1 MVKEIDLRRRPE
13 LAVSQILRWAD
24 AYHRHTGEWPTLKS
38 GRIRESR
45 GETWAAM
52 DAALRKGMRGLPGG
66 SSLARLLAQERGVRN
81 PQNLPKLTRQG
92 ILAWADAYHRRCG
105 TWPISDSGPIPEAPG
120 ETWGAVDQALTSGIR
135 GLPKGSYLARL
146 LAEARGKR
154 NRSQLPNLTLAQIL
168 AWADMHRQR
177 SGRWPNVQSG
187 PLPDAPGETWAGI
200 DAALSQGFRGL
211 PGGTTLAQLL
221 AEKRGVRNRKRLPA
235 YTKAKILA
243 WAEAHRRRTG
253 RLPTAYSGPI
263 TDALGETW
271 RAVEVALRQGRRGL
285 AGGSSLYQLLH
296 RGRAGKASR
305 P

>member
-1 MVKEIDLRRRPE
+1 MVKKIDLRRRQE
-13 LAVSQILRWAD
+13 VAVSQILRWAD
-24 AYHRHTGEWPTLKS
+24 AYHRHAGEWPTLKS

-52 DAALRKGMRGLPGG
+52 DAALRKGLRGLPVG

-92 ILAWADAYHRRCG
+92 ILAWADAYHQRCG
-105 TWPISDSGPIPEAPG
+105 SWPMSDSGPIPEAPG
-120 ETWGAVDQALTSGIR
+120 ETWAAVDRALTNGLR
-135 GLPKGSYLARL
+135 GLAKGSSLVRL

-154 NRSQLPNLTLAQIL
+154 NRSQLPDLTSAIIL
-168 AWADMHRQR
+168 AWADAHHQR
-177 SGRWPNVQSG
+177 SGRWPNVKSG
-187 PLPDAPGETWAGI
+187 PVPDSPGETWAGI

-221 AEKRGVRNRKRLPA
+221 AEERGVRNRKRLPA
-235 YTKAKILA
+235 YTEAKILA

-263 TDALGETW
+263 MDAPGETW

-285 AGGSSLYQLLH
+285 PGGSSLYQLLH
-296 RGRAGKASR
+296 WGRAGNASR
-305 P
+305 S